1 MLNNS
6 TEITQMRY
14 FHKYTCSDRPI
25 NLNVL
30 WDACHELFRV
40 LRDFN
45 ASGVQDAEVQ
55 VCNKSL
61 LMIVFVSLKGGKC
74 SVLETAVSDQD
85 CQ

>member
-1 MLNNS
+1 M
-6 TEITQMRY
+6 
-14 FHKYTCSDRPI
+14 
-25 NLNVL
+25 
-30 WDACHELFRV
+30 

-45 ASGVQDAEVQ
+45 ASGVRDAEVH

-61 LMIVFVSLKGGKC
+61 LMIVFLSLKGGKC